1 MESSL
6 SPDVVAAIDDL
17 EVAARLVVEGMRTGG
32 HRSPFRGPGTEFQQH
47 RPYRA
52 GDDLRHLDWKLFARS
67 DRLFTRQFRETT
79 DFSLQLVVDSSA
91 SMAYPPH
98 GLSKLRYA
106 KILAASIAYLVS
118 GQGSAVGLSSANDN
132 GFSYLPARSGTL
144 HRSALIARL
153 DALSQ
158 SRDHSPLES
167 LRHTAEL
174 LRRRGLIVV
183 MSDFYDDEEA
193 MLRELRAI
201 AGRGHDVIMMQIL
214 SDDELT
220 FDYARESEMEDL
232 ETGQR
237 RLVDPAAIRAGYREA
252 LDAFLTRCRSG
263 AAEAGIDYVLCS
275 TATAPQD
282 ALRDLLVRRAR

>member
-1 MESSL
+1 MQSSL

-32 HRSPFRGPGTEFQQH
+32 HRSPFRGPGSEFQQH

-79 DFSLQLVVDSSA
+79 DFSLQLVVDA
-91 SMAYPPH
+91 SPSMEFPAQ
-98 GLSKLRYA
+98 GLSKLHYA

-118 GQGSAVGLSSANDN
+118 GQGSAVGLSSASAN
-132 GFSYLPARSGTL
+132 GFAYLPARSGTL

-153 DALSQ
+153 DKLTP
-158 SRDHSPLES
+158 SREPKPLEIV
-167 LRHTAEL
+167 RHSAEL

-183 MSDFYDDEEA
+183 ISDFYDDEEA
-193 MLRELRAI
+193 TLRELRAV
-201 AGRGHDVIMMQIL
+201 AGRGHDVTMLQVM
-214 SDDELT
+214 SAEELA
-220 FDYARESEMEDL
+220 FDGMRESEMEDL

-237 RLVDPAAIRAGYREA
+237 RLVDPAAIRVNYRSA
-252 LDAFLTRCRSG
+252 LDAFLARCRTG
-263 AAEAGIDYVLCS
+263 AAEAGIDYALCATS
-275 TATAPQD
+275 TPPQD